1 MNFDVWD
8 PYTHDVKIVVGS
20 VKHQMRRS
28 IDYVNRAQTLTQLRE
43 SGERCAE
50 LR

>member
-1 MNFDVWD
+1 MKFDVWA
-8 PYTHDVKIVVGS
+8 PCSHDVTIVVDS
-20 VKHQMRRS
+20 VKHQMGRS
-28 IDYVNRAQTLTQLRE
+28 IDYVNREQTLTQLRE

>member
-1 MNFDVWD
+1 MRGPDS
-8 PYTHDVKIVVGS
+8 HEVKIVVDSG
-20 VKHQMRRS
+20 KHQMRHS
-28 IDYVNRAQTLTQLRE
+28 IDYVNREQTLIQLRE